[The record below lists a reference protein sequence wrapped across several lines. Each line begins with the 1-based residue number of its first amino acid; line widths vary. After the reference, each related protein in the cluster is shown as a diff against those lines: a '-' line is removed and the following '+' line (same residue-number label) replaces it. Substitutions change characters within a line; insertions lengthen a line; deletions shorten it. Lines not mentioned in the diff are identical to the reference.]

1 MLSAISAEAS
11 KLLRHRATWFL
22 VWIYPIGITLIFVLA
37 MGESLFSPDPPK
49 PAIAASKWIEQTTA
63 IWFVP
68 GFATALVGAYAAL
81 VFAGEYS
88 WNTWK
93 LIVPHRAR
101 WKLIVAKYVAL
112 FGLLFATFLLT
123 AVLTIFLMWA
133 ENRIEGQ
140 PIAAGITPQGLV
152 QAHWLQALAALAPLL
167 WTLAYTS
174 LAAVLTRSMLAA
186 LTISIVIDGAEG
198 LFGQVAGELSKYAP
212 NIVIPLYQALP
223 GYHISNLESWI
234 VGGSALQRRFPNGTI
249 VELPWTGSLA
259 VAVGWIIGIGAV
271 TLIRFQRQ
279 DIN

>member
-1 MLSAISAEAS
+1 MLSAISAEVA

-22 VWIYPIGITLIFVLA
+22 VWIYPIGITIVFFLA
-37 MGESLFSPDPPK
+37 MGESLISPDPPK

-68 GFATALVGAYAAL
+68 AFATALIGAYAAL

-101 WKLIVAKYVAL
+101 WKLIAAKYVTL
-112 FGLLFATFLLT
+112 FALLFATFLLT

-133 ENRIEGQ
+133 ENRVEGQ
-140 PIAAGITPQGLV
+140 AISAGITPQGLV
-152 QAHWLQALAALAPLL
+152 QAHWLQALASLAPLL

-186 LTISIVIDGAEG
+186 LTISIVVDGAEG
-198 LFGQVAGELSKYAP
+198 IFGQVAGELSKYAP
-212 NIVIPLYQALP
+212 NLVIPLYQGLP
-223 GYHISNLESWI
+223 GYHLNNLENWI
-234 VGGSALQRRFPNGTI
+234 VQGAALQRRFPNGT
-249 VELPWTGSLA
+249 VMELPWTASLA
-259 VAVGWIIGIGAV
+259 VAAAWILGVGAV
-271 TLIRFQRQ
+271 TLMRFQRQ